1 MCLNDGQGDCPTL
14 AVALSATNWYSWCS
28 ERLINENPLNHLI
41 NCETKVLNIDQL
53 IPMGEDFEDARLIIG
68 HNVGFDRSFIKEQYN
83 IRNDKLKFLDTLSM
97 HVSLS
102 GLTGYQRALFFS
114 YKSALRNNESN
125 LDIVNKFVNDGH
137 PDPSLWTN
145 TGSLNSL
152 KDVYKFHCDKE
163 LSKESR
169 DLFVKGNLNDI
180 RNNFQTLVQYCAL
193 DTFAT
198 YEIFKKIW
206 KPFNEKFPHPISL
219 AGTLEMS
226 TSYLPVNI
234 NNWSRYLEN
243 SQETFDDLQCELTSC
258 LRQTV
263 NDACR
268 EIKNENY
275 KNNPW
280 LWNLDWSTTS
290 VKESKTKP
298 TSTKTKKGDQKSD
311 LKKNDKET
319 FEIHKQ
325 TFLYP
330 FFIKFDDQNEKMNQ
344 SDQINADNNDE
355 SIHEFEKKFLNN
367 LKPNKTQKSSFL
379 IGYPKW
385 YRELCENP
393 FSSRKDLDLNEWQP
407 GPYLA
412 STQIRNIP
420 KLLNLTWKGFALH
433 YQTNENW
440 GYLVPNDLESN
451 EEFIDGFPYGAYV
464 RLLKSKLNT
473 ENSCDTELLKFNIEM
488 HQKKKSNQTDSI
500 KNEEEQKIRNK
511 YTLEKKIMNGIEMF
525 GCTFYRLPHKNGIE
539 FKVGN
544 PLSKSFMQH
553 LQDGLLG
560 SSSNENANK
569 VLQLSKALS
578 YWKMTGKRI
587 TSQMVC
593 KLDDEQ
599 KFGALL
605 PRIIVSGTITRRA
618 VEQTWLTASNPYE
631 ERTGSELKAMI
642 QAPDGYKFVGADVD
656 SQELWIASLLGD
668 SNFIK
673 THGCTALGWMTLQG
687 SKSNGT
693 DMHSKVAS
701 LIGITR
707 DQAKILNYGRIY
719 GAGKAFA
726 ARFLK
731 QSNPEMSEEE
741 AKQKAETIYSQT
753 KGRKANE
760 ISLFS
765 KKNSLLKSDD
775 SFPIEGQLMQRTTRK
790 WVGGSE
796 SHMFNKLEEIAKESE
811 PVTPVLNCSIS
822 TSLTNEQV
830 KKDFITSVINWVVQS
845 SGVDYLHLMLVS
857 MNYLKNYYNL
867 NGRFSIS
874 IHDEVRYLF
883 KDEDKYKA
891 AFALQITNLL
901 TRAMFCSRLNM
912 FDVPM
917 SVAFFSSVD
926 IDQVL
931 RKEVNLDCRTLS
943 NPHGLRIGYNIPFGE
958 SLTMNDL
965 IEKPDVKA
973 IFRYK
978 NDVNTKGKYQKI
990 HLN

>member
-1 MCLNDGQGDCPTL
+1 MNDGTGNYPTL
-14 AVALSATNWYSWCS
+14 AVALSPTHWYSWCS
-28 ERLINENPLNHLI
+28 ERLIKENPLNDLLTE
-41 NCETKVLNIDQL
+41 CESKITDVDRL
-53 IPMGEDFEDARLIIG
+53 IPIGEDFENARLIIG
-68 HNVGFDRSFIKEQYN
+68 HNVGFDRSFIREQYN

-125 LDIVNKFVNDGH
+125 SSIVNRFTSDGH

-145 TGSLNSL
+145 SGSLNSL
-152 KDVYKFHCDKE
+152 KDVYKFHCGKE
-163 LSKESR
+163 LRKEAR
-169 DLFVKGNLNDI
+169 DIFVKGNLNDV
-180 RNNFQTLVQYCAL
+180 RTNFQELVQYCAL

-198 YEIFKKIW
+198 YEVFKAIW
-206 KPFNEKFPHPISL
+206 KRYNEKFPHPISL

-226 TSYLPVNI
+226 STYLPVNI
-234 NNWSRYLEN
+234 NNWTRYLDS
-243 SQETFDDLQCELTSC
+243 SQQTYDDLQRELSLC

-268 EIKNENY
+268 TYFKNENH
-275 KNNPW
+275 KNHPW
-280 LWNLDWSTTS
+280 LWNLDWSTTE
-290 VKESKTKP
+290 VKISKAKP
-298 TSTKTKKGDQKSD
+298 PSARSKKEQQLNSSSN
-311 LKKNDKET
+311 LEKNDKENCQPPVYQLN
-319 FEIHKQ
+319 KQ
-325 TFLYP
+325 SFLYP
-330 FFIKFDDQNEKMNQ
+330 YFTKFDEDEQQ
-344 SDQINADNNDE
+344 SNKFE
-355 SIHEFEKKFLNN
+355 REFLDN
-367 LKPNKTQKSSFL
+367 LKPTKTQKSSYL
-379 IGYPKW
+379 VGYPKW

-393 FSSRKDLDLNEWQP
+393 FSSRKDLDLDEWQP
-407 GPYLA
+407 GPCLA
-412 STQIRNIP
+412 STQIRNVS

-433 YQTNENW
+433 YQTNESW
-440 GYLVPNDLESN
+440 GYLVPNDLEST
-451 EEFIDGFPYGAYV
+451 EKFIDGFPYQEYV
-464 RLLKSKLNT
+464 KLLKNKFNT
-473 ENSCDTELLKFNIEM
+473 KDSCDMELLNRNIEM
-488 HQKKKSNQTDSI
+488 YQKRSLNKPKGESTASNKQS
-500 KNEEEQKIRNK
+500 
-511 YTLEKKIMNGIEMF
+511 LEKKIENGIEMF
-525 GCTFYRLPHKNGIE
+525 GCTFYRLPHKDGIE

-544 PLSKSFMQH
+544 PLSKGFMQH

-578 YWKMTGKRI
+578 YWKNTGKRI

-593 KLDDEQ
+593 KLDEEQ

-605 PRIIVSGTITRRA
+605 PRVVVAGTITRRA
-618 VEQTWLTASNPYE
+618 VEQTWLTASNAYE
-631 ERTGSELKAMI
+631 DRTGSELKAMI

-687 SKSNGT
+687 TKSNGT

-719 GAGKAFA
+719 GAGRAFA

-731 QSNPEMSEEE
+731 QSNPGMSEEE
-741 AKQKAETIYSQT
+741 AKKKAETIYLQT
-753 KGRKANE
+753 KGRKTSA

-765 KKNSLLKSDD
+765 KKNPFLKSDD
-775 SFPIEGQLMQRTTRK
+775 QHCEDQLTQRTTKK

-796 SHMFNKLEEIAKESE
+796 SHMFNMLEEIARQAR

-857 MNYLKNYYNL
+857 MDYLKRYYNL

-883 KDEDKYKA
+883 KEEDQYKA
-891 AFALQITNLL
+891 AFALQVTNLL
-901 TRAMFCSRLNM
+901 TRAIFCSKLGM

-926 IDQVL
+926 IDTVI
-931 RKEVNLDCRTLS
+931 RKEVNLDCKTLS

-958 SLTMNDL
+958 SLNMNQIMDRPEVKELFSKFKNESGL
-965 IEKPDVKA
+965 ID
-973 IFRYK
+973 
-978 NDVNTKGKYQKI
+978 D
-990 HLN
+990 HLLDSHLIG